1 MSTATMTQMKC
12 ACPSCLCIVN
22 ISDAVA
28 NNGQYYCCD
37 ACANGQPNCPGC
49 THDGCNCQA

>member
-28 NNGQYYCCD
+28 NTGQYYCCD

-49 THDGCNCQA
+49 SHDGCNCQA